1 MIEINLLP
9 VREARRKESLRFQVT
24 IAVLV
29 LFLVVVTIV
38 LLGASAKTREKKVDS
53 EMKIVQTKLAE
64 LEKKVG
70 EIEKLKQEQA
80 KLEKKR
86 AVIKDLDR
94 GRKRAVYILDELSQ
108 RTPEKVWIESLEKSG
123 KSLKITGVALDN
135 ETIANYMDVLNRSKH
150 FAGVELAVTEQ
161 INRGGMKLKK
171 FSLSCSTAL

>member
-9 VREARRKESLRFQVT
+9 VREARRKESLRFQIT

-29 LFLVVVTIV
+29 LVFVVVTIV
-38 LLGASAKTREKKVDS
+38 LLNASASNREKKIDS
-53 EMKIVQTKLAE
+53 EMKIVQTRLTE
-64 LEKKVG
+64 LEKIVG
-70 EIEKLKQEQA
+70 EIEELKREKA
-80 KLEKKR
+80 KLEQKR

-94 GRKRAVYILDELSQ
+94 GRKRAAYILDELSQ

-135 ETIANYMDVLNRSKH
+135 ETIANYMDVLNRSKY
-150 FAGVELAVTEQ
+150 FAGVELEVTEQ

-171 FSLSCSTAL
+171 FNLSCSTAL

>member
-38 LLGASAKTREKKVDS
+38 LLNASANKREKQVDS
-53 EMKIVQTKLAE
+53 QMKVVQTRLAE
-64 LEKKVG
+64 LEKLVG
-70 EIEKLKQEQA
+70 EIEELKKEKA
-80 KLEKKR
+80 KLEQKR

-108 RTPEKVWIESLEKSG
+108 RTPEKVWIESLDKSG
-123 KSLKITGVALDN
+123 KSLNITGVALDN
-135 ETIANYMDVLNRSKH
+135 ETIANYMDTLNRSKY
-150 FAGVELAVTEQ
+150 FAGVELQITEQ

-171 FSLSCSTAL
+171 FNLTFSTAL